1 MVKRKSERLKLLQ
14 KLAGQY
20 EQLAARDLGRSTSNL
35 LDQMDRLEQLKKFR
49 LEYTQQFRIAGQQGM
64 DARSM
69 MAFQSFLNQLDTA
82 IAQQQQTVDAAHKD
96 KQNKKSVWEDKH
108 ITSNVYDK
116 TLERTLKK
124 EQKVE
129 DRKLQNAADE
139 HAQYMKS
146 RDKT

>member
-1 MVKRKSERLKLLQ
+1 MVKRKSDRIKLLQ

-20 EQLAARDLGRSTSNL
+20 EQIAARDLGRSTSNL
-35 LDQMDRLEQLKKFR
+35 LSQTER
-49 LEYTQQFRIAGQQGM
+49 LEYTNQFRVAGQQGM

-82 IAQQQQTVDAAHKD
+82 IAQQQQTVNAA
-96 KQNKKSVWEDKH
+96 QTENQQKKTVWEDKH
-108 ITSNVYDK
+108 ITTSVYDK

-139 HAQYMKS
+139 HASRMKS
-146 RDKT
+146 TDKS

>member
-1 MVKRKSERLKLLQ
+1 MVKRKSERIKLLQ

-35 LDQMDRLEQLKKFR
+35 LEQIERLEQLKKFR
-49 LEYTQQFRIAGQQGM
+49 LEYTHQFRAAGEQGM

-69 MAFQSFLNQLDTA
+69 MAFQNFLKQLDTA
-82 IAQQQQTVDAAHKD
+82 IAQQQQTVDAAHGD
-96 KQNKKSVWEDKH
+96 KQQKKTQWEDKH
-108 ITSNVYDK
+108 ITTNVYDK
-116 TLERTLKK
+116 TLQRTLKK
-124 EQKVE
+124 EQKQE

-146 RDKT
+146 TDKS

>member
-1 MVKRKSERLKLLQ
+1 VVKRKSERIKLLQ

-35 LDQMDRLEQLKKFR
+35 LEQIERLEQLKKFR
-49 LEYTQQFRIAGQQGM
+49 LEYTHQFRAAGQQGM

-69 MAFQSFLNQLDTA
+69 MAFQNFLKQLDTA
-82 IAQQQQTVDAAHKD
+82 IAQQQQTVDAAHGD
-96 KQNKKSVWEDKH
+96 KQQKKTQWEDKH
-108 ITSNVYDK
+108 ITTNVYDK
-116 TLERTLKK
+116 TLQRTLKK
-124 EQKVE
+124 EQKQE

-146 RDKT
+146 TDKS